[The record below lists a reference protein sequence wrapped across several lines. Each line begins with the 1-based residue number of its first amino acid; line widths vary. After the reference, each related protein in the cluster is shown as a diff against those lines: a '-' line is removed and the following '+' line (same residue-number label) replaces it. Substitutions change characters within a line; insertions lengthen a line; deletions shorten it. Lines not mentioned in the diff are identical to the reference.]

1 MDRMRMRMILLL
13 VGTAVL
19 GAGAAHAQG
28 HDPAAAAQRLREQQ
42 RDTPAARA
50 RLLAEKHAWLQRLV
64 GRFHGESVDSTVRAS
79 LQPFQSTSTYSS
91 VSSET
96 PETAWSQL
104 FYTRSAQKQGRA
116 ECVALEAEV
125 GVSCL
130 LDLKTQ
136 QGEGTMTAFRVM
148 LPLVPP
154 DDYGRIPESHGS
166 LHLGLVDAT
175 RMEWVALDGNT
186 AIFKVDCTKAVPGM
200 RARMSRRARTA
211 LCRQQVRITARPDGS
226 RVKVSLESSASRTT
240 LMDLNRARP
249 QNAGGGDGL
258 RSGQ

>member
-1 MDRMRMRMILLL
+1 MDGMRIVMASLL

-19 GAGAAHAQG
+19 GAGTACAQG
-28 HDPAAAAQRLREQQ
+28 HDPALAAQRLREQL
-42 RDTPAARA
+42 RETPAARA

-79 LQPFQSTSTYSS
+79 SQPFQVTSSA
-91 VSSET
+91 SSEL
-96 PETAWSQL
+96 PETAWTQL
-104 FYTRSAQKQGRA
+104 YYSRGPQKQGRA
-116 ECVALEAEV
+116 ECVALDTEV

-136 QGEGTMTAFRVM
+136 KGEGSMTAFRVM
-148 LPLVPP
+148 LPLLPP
-154 DDYGRIPESHGS
+154 DDYARIPEAHGS
-166 LHLGLVDAT
+166 LHMGLVDAT
-175 RMEWVALDGNT
+175 RMEWVALEGNT
-186 AIFKVDCTKAVPGM
+186 AIFKVDCTKAGLGT
-200 RARMSRRARTA
+200 RARMSRRARQA

-226 RVKVSLESSASRTT
+226 RVKMSVETSASRTT

-249 QNAGGGDGL
+249 QNAGEEGGL